1 MLQSEYDAIVRQKRL
16 KVLLIILTS
25 IMVSLVLYVVV
36 KIGREYPYQPT
47 ETLTESTNPYE
58 VKIPDDD
65 IIIQYRE
72 FRGEDAEEFLRGDSL
87 EAQYLRSVKDL
98 KL

>member
-1 MLQSEYDAIVRQKRL
+1 M
-16 KVLLIILTS
+16 LLIILTS

-47 ETLTESTNPYE
+47 ETLTESTSPYE

>member
-1 MLQSEYDAIVRQKRL
+1 M
-16 KVLLIILTS
+16 LLIILTS